1 MTGGVDVRSDISIKG
16 FITAVPF
23 GRFLWCV
30 CLILLAGNIFFH
42 VFYATAWRGRIDVL
56 QAFYAQKRAL
66 KATGGDETAVG
77 YLKAR
82 EDIRAF
88 MDRVPEKA
96 AFTDRVR
103 DLSDILDRHGLS
115 VEKMTFKPSTVDI
128 LPLSKYTTYFKVTA
142 SYPRLKGLLAD
153 IQEAPGLFCIED
165 LSFEN
170 QSRDR
175 ENLVLSLG
183 IAMYF
188 K

>member
-1 MTGGVDVRSDISIKG
+1 MSDISVKG

-23 GRFLWCV
+23 GRFLWSA

-42 VFYATAWRGRIDVL
+42 AFFSTAWRSRVGEL
-56 QAFYAQKRAL
+56 QDLYVQRRAV
-66 KATGGDETAVG
+66 KATGGGETAAG

-82 EDIRAF
+82 EDIGAF

-103 DLSDILDRHGLS
+103 ELNDILDRHGFS
-115 VEKMTFKPSTVDI
+115 VEKMAFKPSTVDI
-128 LPLSKYTTYFKVTA
+128 LPLSRYTTRFKVTA
-142 SYPRLKGLLAD
+142 TYPRLKGLLAD

-165 LSFEN
+165 LSVEN
-170 QSRDR
+170 QSRDSKSV
-175 ENLVLSLG
+175 VLSLG

>member
-1 MTGGVDVRSDISIKG
+1 VDVRPDISIKG

-23 GRFLWCV
+23 GRFLWGA

-42 VFYATAWRGRIDVL
+42 VFYASAWRGRIDGL
-56 QAFYAQKRAL
+56 QDLYAQKRAL

-77 YLKAR
+77 YLKAG

-88 MDRVPEKA
+88 VDRVPEKA

-103 DLSDILDRHGLS
+103 DLGDILGRHGLS

-128 LPLSKYTTYFKVTA
+128 LPVSKYTTHFKVTA
-142 SYPRLKGLLAD
+142 SYPRLKALLAD
-153 IQEAPGLFCIED
+153 IQEATGLFCIED
-165 LSFEN
+165 LSFES
-170 QSRDR
+170 QSRDS
-175 ENLVLSLG
+175 ENVVLSLG